1 MVFML
6 FLKMLNKIYLNLL
19 ITLIDFIDHGVKKK
33 IISFFKLK
41 LKDTSKL
48 IVFDI
53 GAHKGETVNLFKK
66 NFDIDKIYSFEP
78 NPNVFKIL
86 KKNTEKFN
94 DVKIFNIGL
103 DEKISRKYLNL
114 LFDSSSSSFNDINF
128 NNNYYKK
135 KKKIFEPFSNMVEKK
150 KILLETTTLSQII
163 NKFDINQIDILKI
176 DTEGYEYNVLKG
188 IKLQDF
194 KKIKYIYFE
203 HHYDLMIN
211 KNYKFKDI
219 NQLLIE
225 NNYKLNFKIQMRF
238 RKTFEYIYEYQK

>member
-1 MVFML
+1 M
-6 FLKMLNKIYLNLL
+6 
-19 ITLIDFIDHGVKKK
+19 
-33 IISFFKLK
+33 
-41 LKDTSKL
+41 
-48 IVFDI
+48 
-53 GAHKGETVNLFKK
+53 FKK